1 MWLYRLFIDV
11 VLGEI
16 TYREYGKLAM
26 QEIPDFN
33 LLLKLESP
41 NALIERL
48 DEISNDVP
56 SEFSDQLSAVV
67 TALKIQAEGRKWII
81 TELRETLDQ
90 LRVDLQYVLLDL
102 EATRRERDELARQ

>member
-1 MWLYRLFIDV
+1 MDV

-16 TYREYGKLAM
+16 IYREYEKLAM

-48 DEISNDVP
+48 DEISDDVP

-102 EATRRERDELARQ
+102 EATRRERDDLARQ

>member
-1 MWLYRLFIDV
+1 MR
-11 VLGEI
+11 
-16 TYREYGKLAM
+16 
-26 QEIPDFN
+26 EIPDFE

-48 DEISNDVP
+48 EEISNDAP
-56 SEFSDQLSAVV
+56 NEFSDRLSVVV

-102 EATRRERDELARQ
+102 EATRRERDDLARQ

>member
-1 MWLYRLFIDV
+1 MVMR
-11 VLGEI
+11 
-16 TYREYGKLAM
+16 
-26 QEIPDFN
+26 EIPDFD

-48 DEISNDVP
+48 DEIANDVP
-56 SEFSDQLSAVV
+56 SELSDRLSVVV

-102 EATRRERDELARQ
+102 EATRRERDDLARQ

>member
-1 MWLYRLFIDV
+1 MVMR
-11 VLGEI
+11 
-16 TYREYGKLAM
+16 
-26 QEIPDFN
+26 EIPDFD

-48 DEISNDVP
+48 DEISNDAP
-56 SEFSDQLSAVV
+56 SEFADRLSVVV

-81 TELRETLDQ
+81 AELRETLDQ

-102 EATRRERDELARQ
+102 EATRRERDDLARQ

>member
-1 MWLYRLFIDV
+1 
-11 VLGEI
+11 
-16 TYREYGKLAM
+16 M

-48 DEISNDVP
+48 DEISDDVP

-102 EATRRERDELARQ
+102 EATRRERDDLARQ

>member
-1 MWLYRLFIDV
+1 MR
-11 VLGEI
+11 
-16 TYREYGKLAM
+16 
-26 QEIPDFN
+26 EIPDFD

-48 DEISNDVP
+48 DEISNDAP
-56 SEFSDQLSAVV
+56 SEFSDRLSVVV

-102 EATRRERDELARQ
+102 EATRRERDDLARQ

>member
-1 MWLYRLFIDV
+1 MVMR
-11 VLGEI
+11 
-16 TYREYGKLAM
+16 
-26 QEIPDFN
+26 EIPDFD

-48 DEISNDVP
+48 DEISNDAP
-56 SEFSDQLSAVV
+56 SEFADRLSVVV

-102 EATRRERDELARQ
+102 EATRRERDDLARQ

>member
-1 MWLYRLFIDV
+1 MR
-11 VLGEI
+11 
-16 TYREYGKLAM
+16 
-26 QEIPDFN
+26 EIPDFD

-48 DEISNDVP
+48 DEISNEAP
-56 SEFSDQLSAVV
+56 SEFSDRLSVVV

-102 EATRRERDELARQ
+102 EATRRERDDLARQ

>member
-1 MWLYRLFIDV
+1 MR
-11 VLGEI
+11 
-16 TYREYGKLAM
+16 
-26 QEIPDFN
+26 EIPDFD

-48 DEISNDVP
+48 DEISNDAP
-56 SEFSDQLSAVV
+56 SEFSDRLSVVV

-81 TELRETLDQ
+81 AELRETLDQ

-102 EATRRERDELARQ
+102 EATRRERDDLARQ

>member
-1 MWLYRLFIDV
+1 MR
-11 VLGEI
+11 
-16 TYREYGKLAM
+16 
-26 QEIPDFN
+26 EIPDFD

-48 DEISNDVP
+48 DEISNDAP
-56 SEFSDQLSAVV
+56 SEFADRLSVVV

-81 TELRETLDQ
+81 AELRETLDQ

-102 EATRRERDELARQ
+102 EATRRERDDLAR

>member
-1 MWLYRLFIDV
+1 MR
-11 VLGEI
+11 
-16 TYREYGKLAM
+16 
-26 QEIPDFN
+26 EIPDFD

-48 DEISNDVP
+48 DEISNAAP
-56 SEFSDQLSAVV
+56 SEFSDRLSVVV

-81 TELRETLDQ
+81 AELRETLDQ

-102 EATRRERDELARQ
+102 EATRRERDDLARQ

>member
-1 MWLYRLFIDV
+1 M
-11 VLGEI
+11 
-16 TYREYGKLAM
+16 
-26 QEIPDFN
+26 
-33 LLLKLESP
+33 LKLESP

-48 DEISNDVP
+48 EEISNDAP
-56 SEFSDQLSAVV
+56 NEFSDRLSVVV

-102 EATRRERDELARQ
+102 EATRRERDDLARQ

>member
-1 MWLYRLFIDV
+1 MR
-11 VLGEI
+11 
-16 TYREYGKLAM
+16 
-26 QEIPDFN
+26 EIPDFD

-48 DEISNDVP
+48 DEIANDVP
-56 SEFSDQLSAVV
+56 SELSDRLSVVV

-81 TELRETLDQ
+81 PELRETLDQ

-102 EATRRERDELARQ
+102 EAKSRERDDLARQ

>member
-1 MWLYRLFIDV
+1 MR
-11 VLGEI
+11 
-16 TYREYGKLAM
+16 
-26 QEIPDFN
+26 EIPDFD

-48 DEISNDVP
+48 DEIANDVP
-56 SEFSDQLSAVV
+56 SEFSDRLSVVV

-102 EATRRERDELARQ
+102 EATRRERDDLARQ